1 MTDVLLLTKVIVT
14 QCEST
19 QLCSLALTRVFMH
32 WFCNGYCNLYCI
44 LLNLSVTGYCNLY
57 CILLNL
63 SVTAKAAPREC
74 VNRTGLLW
82 TWVKPENEV

>member
-1 MTDVLLLTKVIVT
+1 MTDVMLLTKGIVT

-19 QLCSLALTRVFMH
+19 QLCSLALTRVFTH

-44 LLNLSVTGYCNLY
+44 LLNF
-57 CILLNL
+57 

>member
-1 MTDVLLLTKVIVT
+1 MARLWHFSISRLHKDDRCNAINKSHCDSVRVYTVVQSRTDSRVY
-14 QCEST
+14 
-19 QLCSLALTRVFMH
+19 ALVR
-32 WFCNGYCNLYCI
+32 N
-44 LLNLSVTGYCNLY
+44 GYCNLY